1 MDLETLIMDTLHNN
15 KFVDIDDVKRSIRNL
30 YQSVDLDELDRFH
43 NYLTNNCKNINIKEH
58 NWTQYY
64 KIESHYRNG
73 LGSVNAIDY
82 LSTFDMYCQ
91 INGLYKNGNYYY

>member
-1 MDLETLIMDTLHNN
+1 MDLETLIIDTLKDN

-30 YQSVDLDELDRFH
+30 YQSINLDELDRFH
-43 NYLTNNCKNINIKEH
+43 NYLRDNCKHINIKEH

-73 LGSVNAIDY
+73 LGSHAAIDY
-82 LSTFDMYCQ
+82 VSTFDLYCQ
-91 INGLYKNGNYYY
+91 INCLYKNGNYYY